1 MKSTKFVINNSFLDS
16 ISKFNFFDKSFLK
29 KLDSVVFFSKLNV
42 NDTNFL
48 RDFFFLSKLFFL
60 WFNKKI
66 CILHVISDKKRVQN
80 KGKNSLTFF
89 FGCTLRNKAIFKNLD
104 YINNILFFLTKKI
117 DGALNYTKTK
127 DGFIY
132 SFSNINFLLGFK
144 SETFFNLNLKINVFY
159 NFFSKK
165 NLLVNGALKQNN
177 KIINFYEKV
186 FF

>member
-1 MKSTKFVINNSFLDS
+1 MKSSKYIINNSFLDL
-16 ISKFNFFDKSFLK
+16 ISKFNFFDKFFLK
-29 KLDSVVFFSKLNV
+29 KLDSIVFFSKVNL

-48 RDFFFLSKLFFL
+48 RDFFFLSRLFFF

-66 CILHVISDKKRVQN
+66 CILHVISDKKRVHN

-89 FGCTLRNKAIFKNLD
+89 FGCTLRNEAILKNLD

-117 DGALNYTKTK
+117 DGVLNYKK
-127 DGFIY
+127 INDGFVY
-132 SFSNINFLLGFK
+132 SFSNVNFLLGFK
-144 SETFFNLNLKINVFY
+144 SEAFFNLNLKINVFY

-165 NLLVNGALKQNN
+165 KLLLDEKIKKDN